1 MPRPPKLPDAPARRT
16 VPRPATGPRSRY
28 VSVEPVPEHG
38 GIMHVLKPA
47 GYGLIERMS
56 AGGRNLASIAG
67 ALGISCETFRA
78 LRRRDPEAQEALER
92 GRAALGDELT
102 DILLEHAR
110 KGMTVAAIFLAKAR
124 CGWREGEGMEGV
136 RTVNN
141 TQINIQI
148 PPPMSDAEFK
158 AIIEGQAEPAREK
171 PTLPGS
177 SARVAR

>member
-1 MPRPPKLPDAPARRT
+1 
-16 VPRPATGPRSRY
+16 
-28 VSVEPVPEHG
+28 
-38 GIMHVLKPA
+38 MHALKPA
-47 GYGLIERMS
+47 GYCLIERMS

-110 KGMTVAAIFLAKAR
+110 KGMTIAAIFLAKAR
-124 CGWREGEGMEGV
+124 CGWREGEGMEGA

-141 TQINIQI
+141 TQINI
-148 PPPMSDAEFK
+148 
-158 AIIEGQAEPAREK
+158 
-171 PTLPGS
+171 TLPEPKSREEYLRLITGGR
-177 SARVAR
+177 ADG